1 MSQELDGDGTTDLQL
16 GPSLARGRPL
26 GQEAEQ
32 REPRDRVPSN
42 RWLAPPNGFTDT
54 AMPPRS
60 SMLGPV
66 PVPRG
71 SRVERAMQR
80 ITVQLTRS
88 AGTTGQ
94 RRESAVIPGAE
105 GRRIRRRP
113 PHAVARRDRVGL
125 RIAMLAPPWISV
137 PPPGYGGVESVVSA
151 LTETLVAR
159 GHAVT
164 LFCAPGSRSS
174 ARVRNLLDESHPNE
188 IERSLYESDHVARA
202 FDEIDRGK
210 PERGFDIV
218 HDHCGFTA
226 LAMADR
232 LEIPLVHTLHGPFTA
247 STAAF
252 YARHAPKATLVA
264 ISRAQLASAP
274 AGLEAVGVIP
284 NPIDVGAWPLQEHK
298 GDYLLWVG
306 RMIAEKGPHRAI
318 AAARDAGVPLV
329 LAGVIQP
336 GQQAFFD
343 REVAPHIDGDRVR
356 YVGEVTGVVK
366 RSLFAG
372 ARALLVPIRWE
383 EPFGMVMI
391 EALACG
397 TPVIAFPEGAAR
409 ELVLN
414 GKTGFLVDNESA
426 MSAAVDRL
434 PHIAAR
440 ECRAWVAEHCDVDV
454 VAAAYEQTY
463 RSVARRGG
471 VVSLAG
477 V

>member
-1 MSQELDGDGTTDLQL
+1 
-16 GPSLARGRPL
+16 
-26 GQEAEQ
+26 
-32 REPRDRVPSN
+32 
-42 RWLAPPNGFTDT
+42 
-54 AMPPRS
+54 
-60 SMLGPV
+60 
-66 PVPRG
+66 
-71 SRVERAMQR
+71 
-80 ITVQLTRS
+80 
-88 AGTTGQ
+88 
-94 RRESAVIPGAE
+94 
-105 GRRIRRRP
+105 
-113 PHAVARRDRVGL
+113 
-125 RIAMLAPPWISV
+125 MLAPPWISV

-151 LTETLVAR
+151 LTEALVAR

-174 ARVRNLLDESHPNE
+174 ARVRNLLDEAHPDE
-188 IERSLYESDHVARA
+188 IERSLYESDHVSRA
-202 FDEIDRGK
+202 FAEIDGGV
-210 PERGFDIV
+210 PDRGFDVV

-232 LEIPLVHTLHGPFTA
+232 LDIPAVHTLHGPFTT

-252 YARHAPKATLVA
+252 YARHAHKATLVA

-274 AGLEAVGVIP
+274 AGLERVGVIP
-284 NPIDVGAWPLQEHK
+284 NPIDVAAWPLREHK

-318 AAARDAGVPLV
+318 AAARDAGVPVV

-356 YVGEVTGVVK
+356 FVGEVTGVVK

-383 EPFGMVMI
+383 EPFGMVI
-391 EALACG
+391 VEALACG

-414 GKTGFLVDNESA
+414 RKTGFLVDNESA

-434 PHIAAR
+434 PNISAR
-440 ECRAWVAEHCDVDV
+440 DCRAWVAEHCDVDV
-454 VAAAYEQTY
+454 VAAAYERTY
-463 RSVARRGG
+463 RSAARRGAA
-471 VVSLAG
+471 VSLAG
-477 V
+477 I